1 MFLQA
6 LGSTTTTATA
16 VLFFCSEGQGRV
28 SRCFYSSDVLVLMC
42 LPTSLVWGSSR
53 LIAAPSS
60 LHPPGP
66 SVFSFLGGRMH
77 FLLQETEEDTLLRV
91 LSCFLS
97 PHFPILLP
105 FRLPTLQTSSSSIRC
120 KDIISLA
127 ESIHQLLQLCRSN
140 PSVNCSSNWTFT
152 DTDTQGPRV

>member
-77 FLLQETEEDTLLRV
+77 FLLQETEEDTLFKGSL
-91 LSCFLS
+91 LSSLS
-97 PHFPILLP
+97 PLSDGSSFPSGCPPCRHQAPASDAKISSA
-105 FRLPTLQTSSSSIRC
+105 LQ
-120 KDIISLA
+120 SLFTN
-127 ESIHQLLQLCRSN
+127 SF
-140 PSVNCSSNWTFT
+140 NCVG
-152 DTDTQGPRV
+152 QIPP

>member
-1 MFLQA
+1 MFLIKGGPREMFLQA

-77 FLLQETEEDTLLRV
+77 FLLQETEEDTLFKGSL
-91 LSCFLS
+91 LSSLS
-97 PHFPILLP
+97 PLSDPPSLQAAHPADIKLQHQMQRYHQP
-105 FRLPTLQTSSSSIRC
+105 CRVYSPTPSI
-120 KDIISLA
+120 
-127 ESIHQLLQLCRSN
+127 
-140 PSVNCSSNWTFT
+140 V
-152 DTDTQGPRV
+152 